1 MGFNQRG
8 YTRQDVADIEL
19 MIANGLNSS
28 QIAEAMG
35 NGCTATSIRG
45 VCSRRGISLKSP
57 VTNKAYTPELKAQV
71 LARAKAIGVAGA
83 AREAGVPEATAAVW
97 QRKHRE
103 EEAAKVAGDTRE
115 RPWLGKAWRLVLA
128 SDGHYYIVPRG
139 CDLPRGAVLVG
150 RRRIGGSDISRPAYF
165 EGELAAE
172 YRITPVLPALIHSLA
187 AELAGN
193 NRAAADMLALELAA
207 YDGTY
212 PDTTQGVTKALK
224 ARHAMERAGFYL
236 YVPTNP
242 ERAAVA
248 AIVMRD
254 LLRLAKSH

>member
-1 MGFNQRG
+1 MSFKQRG
-8 YTRQDVADIEL
+8 YTEQDANDIRA
-19 MIANGLNSS
+19 MIAKGLTSD
-28 QIAEAMG
+28 QIAAAMG
-35 NGCTATSIRG
+35 STASSIRAM
-45 VCSRRGISLKSP
+45 CSRRRIKMNNP
-57 VTNKAYTPELKAQV
+57 AKTKAYSPAIVAKV

-103 EEAAKVAGDTRE
+103 EEAAKVAGDARE
-115 RPWLGKAWRLVLA
+115 RPWLGNVWRLVLA

-139 CDLPRGAVLVG
+139 VDLPRGAVLVS

-187 AELAGN
+187 ADLAGN
-193 NRAAADMLALELAA
+193 NRAAADMLALELAS

-236 YVPTNP
+236 YAPTNP